1 MCEAELLMSDLRGE
15 IERLETQLKTGRD
28 KITTL
33 EERVREMA
41 EQIETAPSNSYLQPE
56 LRELEQIYRQGIYV
70 SWKNTVYILA
80 SQCGIILVA

>member
-56 LRELEQIYRQGIYV
+56 LRELEQICRQGVFHGRIQSIY
-70 SWKNTVYILA
+70 
-80 SQCGIILVA
+80 